1 MDSSE
6 GPNQAFIFRFSLQPP
21 SDRVILG
28 TRILGYFIAAIA
40 KYDDF
45 RRDLE
50 LNQQRTET
58 FRYN

>member
-50 LNQQRTET
+50 LNQQRA
-58 FRYN
+58 